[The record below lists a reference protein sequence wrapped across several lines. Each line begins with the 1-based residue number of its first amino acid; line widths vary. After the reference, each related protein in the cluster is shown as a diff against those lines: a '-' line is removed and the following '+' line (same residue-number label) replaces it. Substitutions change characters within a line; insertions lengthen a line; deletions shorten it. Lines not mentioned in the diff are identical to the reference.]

1 MYIYF
6 KIDPTDNSIMA
17 VIKKSHEFAGY
28 VTRNNNPNN
37 KPFIVPVTVTD
48 PNYNVSTQ
56 NKSGITDTYT
66 PSNNTATRVRTV
78 SDKSDDELE
87 QIRVLHER
95 WLATQ

>member
-1 MYIYF
+1 MYVYF

-48 PNYNVSTQ
+48 PDYNVSTQ
-56 NKSGITDTYT
+56 NKSGITDTYN

-87 QIRVLHER
+87 AMRVAQER
-95 WLATQ
+95 WRATQ